1 MASFCDISITL
12 IICFIAPISMMAQ
25 APTPVLTSYSSGTSE
40 ADRFSQD
47 KPIHHL
53 NPALLPFY
61 RQTTLSAHVVHR
73 FTGVDLSSISLQIC
87 HAFDHRFGVGISF
100 FHFGIPEYHQSGIQ
114 AGVGRKL
121 SKNLSLGFNQRL
133 SRVKAGGEGRPWS
146 GQTSLSVMWMTD
158 QNGLVISLDGLMPFG
173 NYHPHSSPHPEFKLE
188 LAAFH
193 QLHSHTEIFLMMK
206 YESDRIFPVAAIKQ
220 VLIENIEIFASFQI
234 YPSRYGVGIS
244 FPLYPSL
251 SCMISTQ
258 FHPVLG
264 WSPSVGLQKS
274 I

>member
-61 RQTTLSAHVVHR
+61 RQTTLSAHVENR
-73 FTGVDLSSISLQIC
+73 FTGFDLSSISLQIC

-133 SRVKAGGEGRPWS
+133 SRIKAGGEGRPWS

-158 QNGLVISLDGLMPFG
+158 QNGLVISLDGLMPLGITIHIPAHIRNSNWNWPLFTSFI
-173 NYHPHSSPHPEFKLE
+173 PIPKSS
-188 LAAFH
+188 
-193 QLHSHTEIFLMMK
+193 
-206 YESDRIFPVAAIKQ
+206 
-220 VLIENIEIFASFQI
+220 
-234 YPSRYGVGIS
+234 
-244 FPLYPSL
+244 
-251 SCMISTQ
+251 
-258 FHPVLG
+258 
-264 WSPSVGLQKS
+264 
-274 I
+274 